1 MSLDLL
7 DFEEQARKSIK
18 AFWGGRGG
26 GVTAQQKLDGV
37 DVDNRSAVVGGKNL
51 DGFIHLFRDI
61 VIANGLPKADINI
74 SKGGVTLP
82 GYYRPTKQWDM
93 VVNWKGRLVA
103 AIELKSQVGSLGNN
117 FNNRL
122 EEALGSATDLAAA
135 HRAGAFG
142 ADAPRPFLGWMML
155 LGDEP
160 AARRPINDR
169 SRDFGVMP
177 EFKGASYSTRYEILC
192 RKMVKD
198 GHYDGTCFL
207 LSPNTAADDGAWEE
221 LSPETSLRAFV
232 SGLAAHCARIG
243 AEV

>member
-1 MSLDLL
+1 MPLELL
-7 DFEEQARKSIK
+7 DFEEQARNSIK
-18 AFWGGRGG
+18 AFWGGRSG
-26 GVTAQQKLDGV
+26 GVAGQQNLDGV
-37 DVDNRSAVVGGKNL
+37 EFDNRRAVVGGKNL

-61 VIANGLPKADINI
+61 VKANGLPHADINI

-103 AIELKSQVGSLGNN
+103 AVELKSQVGSLSKN

-142 ADAPRPFLGWMML
+142 IDAPRPFLGWLML
-155 LGDEP
+155 LGDED
-160 AARRPINDR
+160 AARRPINDK
-169 SRDFGVMP
+169 SRDFGVM
-177 EFKGASYSTRYEILC
+177 EDFKGASYSTRYEILC

-198 GHYDGTCFL
+198 GIYDGTCFL
-207 LSPNTAADDGAWEE
+207 LSPKTAVADGAWEE

-243 AEV
+243 AEI